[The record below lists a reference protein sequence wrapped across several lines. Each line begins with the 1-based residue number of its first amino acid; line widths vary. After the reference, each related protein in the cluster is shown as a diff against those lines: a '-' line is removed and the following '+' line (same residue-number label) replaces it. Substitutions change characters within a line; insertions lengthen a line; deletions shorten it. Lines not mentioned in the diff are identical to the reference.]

1 MDQAEELR
9 NLIKRNNEISEKS
22 ARIIT
27 VTSGKGGVGK
37 SNVSINLAIQL
48 AKQNKK
54 VIIFDADIGLA
65 NIEIMF
71 GITPRYT
78 LADLIFNGKS
88 IEDIITRGPLDIG
101 FISGGSGIQGLN
113 TLSNEQII
121 LLVRSVEK
129 LNLMADIIIVD
140 TGAGVSETVLQ
151 FIKESSKVLVVI
163 TPEPTSIT
171 DSYSLLK
178 ILSRSSWFKNNET
191 EISIIIN
198 RANSPEEGV
207 KIFKKLQ
214 TVISRFLSLSVKFL
228 GSIPEDR
235 EILNAVIDQ
244 VPVSIKN
251 PSGKSS
257 KAFQTLAK
265 NINGDFVNLDNKP
278 KSITKLFYNFL
289 KQR

>member
-1 MDQAEELR
+1 MDQAEQLR
-9 NLIKRNNEISEKS
+9 NLIKRNNEKSEKS
-22 ARIIT
+22 AKIIT

-48 AKQNKK
+48 AKLNKK

-78 LADLIFNGKS
+78 LGDLVFNGKN
-88 IEDIITRGPLDIG
+88 IEEIITRGPLDIG

-113 TLSNEQII
+113 NLSNEQIN
-121 LLVRSVEK
+121 LLVKSIEK
-129 LNLMADIIIVD
+129 LNFLADIIIVD
-140 TGAGVSETVLQ
+140 TGAGISETVLQ
-151 FIKESSKVLVVI
+151 FIKESLKVLVVI

-171 DSYSLLK
+171 DAYSLLK
-178 ILSRSSWFKNNET
+178 ILSRSSWFENNET
-191 EISIIIN
+191 EINIIIN
-198 RANSPEEGV
+198 RANSPEEGI
-207 KIFKKLQ
+207 KIFEKLE

-257 KAFQTLAK
+257 KAFQNLAK
-265 NINGDFVNLDNKP
+265 GINRDTMNMDDKP
-278 KSITKLFYNFL
+278 KSITQLFYNFL